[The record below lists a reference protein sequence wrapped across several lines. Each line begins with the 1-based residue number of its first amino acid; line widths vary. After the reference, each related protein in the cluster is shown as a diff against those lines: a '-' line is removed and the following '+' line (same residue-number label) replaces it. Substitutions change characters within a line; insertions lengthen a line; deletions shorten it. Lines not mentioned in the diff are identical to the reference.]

1 MGLPEINIT
10 FATKGQT
17 AIQRSARGIV
27 ACILK
32 DNTEDGA
39 AETVY
44 TSLADVDFE
53 HWSQRNYE
61 YLKLILAGGPSKVLV
76 LRIKDDAADYTA
88 ALKTLKSRTWNYLTI
103 PSLTT
108 EQTAPVVAWIKQAR
122 DSDHKTYKAVLA
134 NTTADHEG
142 IINLTTGSIATDLAP
157 SDTCTAAEYCSR
169 IAGVLAGLPLS
180 RSSTYYELTDITSAA
195 VPDDPDA
202 RIDKGELVIID
213 DNGTYKIG
221 RGVNSLTSYTEDKG
235 KDMAKIKIVEG
246 VDLYRDDISAT
257 FAQQYVGKVV
267 NNYDHKQA
275 LVAAIDNYHTQ
286 LAGDVLDPDYDS
298 TVAVDIDAQRAYLE
312 DHGTDT
318 SEMEDIDIAKAN
330 TGSTVYLVCSVKFVD
345 AMEDLTLR
353 VNM

>member
-1 MGLPEINIT
+1 MSYGRLHV
-10 FATKGQT
+10 
-17 AIQRSARGIV
+17 RSRPG
-27 ACILK
+27 
-32 DNTEDGA
+32 
-39 AETVY
+39 
-44 TSLADVDFE
+44 
-53 HWSQRNYE
+53 
-61 YLKLILAGGPSKVLV
+61 
-76 LRIKDDAADYTA
+76 
-88 ALKTLKSRTWNYLTI
+88 
-103 PSLTT
+103 
-108 EQTAPVVAWIKQAR
+108 
-122 DSDHKTYKAVLA
+122 
-134 NTTADHEG
+134 
-142 IINLTTGSIATDLAP
+142 
-157 SDTCTAAEYCSR
+157 
-169 IAGVLAGLPLS
+169 
-180 RSSTYYELTDITSAA
+180 
-195 VPDDPDA
+195 DPDA

-275 LVAAIDNYHTQ
+275 LVAAIDNYHKQ

-330 TGSTVYLVCSVKFVD
+330 TGSTAPFMVIDTDD
-345 AMEDLTLR
+345 AVEGNAR
-353 VNM
+353 

>member
-10 FATKGQT
+10 FASKGQT

-27 ACILK
+27 ACILR
-32 DNTEDGA
+32 DNTEGGA

-44 TSLADVDFE
+44 TSLADVDYT
-53 HWSQRNYE
+53 HWTQRNYA
-61 YLKLILAGGPSKVLV
+61 YLRMILEGGPSKVLV
-76 LRIKDDAADYTA
+76 LRVAEDAEDYTA
-88 ALKTLKSRTWNYLTI
+88 ALKTLKSRVWNYLTI
-103 PSLTT
+103 PALTT
-108 EQTAPVVAWIKQAR
+108 DQTAPVVAWIKQAR

-134 NTTADHEG
+134 D
-142 IINLTTGSIATDLAP
+142 
-157 SDTCTAAEYCSR
+157 TAAEYCAR
-169 IAGVLAGLPLS
+169 IAGILAGLPLS
-180 RSSTYYELTDITSAA
+180 RSSTYYELTDVTSAA
-195 VPDDPDA
+195 VPDDPDE

-213 DNGTYKIG
+213 DNGAYKIG
-221 RGVNSLTSYTEDKG
+221 RGINSLTSYTEDKSE
-235 KDMAKIKIVEG
+235 DWSKIKIVEG

-257 FAQQYVGKVV
+257 FAGQYVGKVV

-275 LVAAIDNYHTQ
+275 LVAAIDNYHKQ
-286 LAGDVLDPDYDS
+286 LAGDVLDPDYDC

-312 DHGTDT
+312 AHGINT
-318 SEMEDIDIAKAN
+318 SEMEDIDIATAN

>member
-10 FATKGQT
+10 FASKGQT

-27 ACILK
+27 ACILR
-32 DNTEDGA
+32 DNTEGGA

-44 TSLADVDFE
+44 TSLADVDYT
-53 HWSQRNYE
+53 HWTQRNYA
-61 YLKLILAGGPSKVLV
+61 YLRMILEGGPSKVLV
-76 LRIKDDAADYTA
+76 LRVAEDAEDYTA
-88 ALKTLKSRTWNYLTI
+88 ALKTLKSRVWNYLTI
-103 PSLTT
+103 PALTT
-108 EQTAPVVAWIKQAR
+108 DQTAPVVAWIKQAR

-134 NTTADHEG
+134 D
-142 IINLTTGSIATDLAP
+142 
-157 SDTCTAAEYCSR
+157 TAAEYCAR
-169 IAGVLAGLPLS
+169 IAGILAGLPLS
-180 RSSTYYELTDITSAA
+180 RSSTYYELTDVTSAA
-195 VPDDPDA
+195 VPDDPDE

-213 DNGTYKIG
+213 DNGAYKIG
-221 RGVNSLTSYTEDKG
+221 RGVNSLTSYTEDKSE
-235 KDMAKIKIVEG
+235 DWSKIKIVEG

-257 FAQQYVGKVV
+257 FAGQYVGKVV

-275 LVAAIDNYHTQ
+275 LVAAIDNYHKQ
-286 LAGDVLDPDYDS
+286 LAGDVLDPDYDC

-312 DHGTDT
+312 AHGINT
-318 SEMEDIDIAKAN
+318 SEMEDIDIATAN

>member
-108 EQTAPVVAWIKQAR
+108 EQTARWSHGSNRPATATTRRIRRCWPTQRRIMR
-122 DSDHKTYKAVLA
+122 VL
-134 NTTADHEG
+134 
-142 IINLTTGSIATDLAP
+142 
-157 SDTCTAAEYCSR
+157 
-169 IAGVLAGLPLS
+169 
-180 RSSTYYELTDITSAA
+180 ST
-195 VPDDPDA
+195 
-202 RIDKGELVIID
+202 
-213 DNGTYKIG
+213 
-221 RGVNSLTSYTEDKG
+221 
-235 KDMAKIKIVEG
+235 
-246 VDLYRDDISAT
+246 
-257 FAQQYVGKVV
+257 
-267 NNYDHKQA
+267 
-275 LVAAIDNYHTQ
+275 
-286 LAGDVLDPDYDS
+286 
-298 TVAVDIDAQRAYLE
+298 
-312 DHGTDT
+312 
-318 SEMEDIDIAKAN
+318 
-330 TGSTVYLVCSVKFVD
+330 
-345 AMEDLTLR
+345 
-353 VNM
+353 